1 MNKAKFVLMLS
12 CALLTGCAFKTN
24 TPTIPTVYLHLTDTV
39 PIEYKNFPPEPMM
52 LNLFHSKYYK
62 GDSFCH
68 FNKDD
73 LDLYKS
79 SLRLVT
85 FYKISNYTVLS
96 LAPSHPVTIGDYHTE
111 IINMNSCETL
121 RFDNTN
127 ASVSKSEKYISL
139 CEEDRVKILS
149 VDRNLKP
156 INIKSIPCDEAY
168 LSSNDKWLIVEY
180 KKYIKI
186 YDFNDMKLVF
196 EYYIKKRSY
205 HTPAIFDDFMRLYET
220 PALVVFD
227 DNLQKIIISDKNIN
241 LSYINKLD
249 MNKKEMFYYT
259 NTKDPKTKKYT
270 RRYYYSKFNTSTN
283 KQENTNE

>member
-39 PIEYKNFPPEPMM
+39 PIEYKNFPPKPRK
-52 LNLFHSKYYK
+52 LNFFLVRPYN

-68 FNKDD
+68 FNED
-73 LDLYKS
+73 LLHKG
-79 SLRLVT
+79 SLSLTT

-96 LAPSHPVTIGDYHTE
+96 LAPSFPVTIGDFHTQ

-139 CEEDRVKILS
+139 CEEHRVKILS

-156 INIKSIPCDEAY
+156 INIKSIPCWSAH

-180 KKYIKI
+180 KKYTKI

-196 EYYIKKRSY
+196 EYYIKKPSY
-205 HTPAIFDDFMRLYET
+205 HRPAIFDEFMVLYES

-227 DNLQKIIISDKNIN
+227 DNLQKVIISDKNIN

-259 NTKDPKTKKYT
+259 NTKDPKTGKYT
-270 RRYYYSKFNTSTN
+270 KQYYYSKFNTSTN
-283 KQENTNE
+283 KQENMNE

>member
-24 TPTIPTVYLHLTDTV
+24 TPTIPTVYLHPTDTV

-62 GDSFCH
+62 GDSCCH
-68 FNKDD
+68 CNKDD

-111 IINMNSCETL
+111 IINKNSCEL
-121 RFDNTN
+121 SWFRYTN
-127 ASVSKSEKYISL
+127 ASVSKSEKHISL
-139 CEEDRVKILS
+139 CEKNRVKILS
-149 VDRNLKP
+149 VDKNLKP
-156 INIKSIPCDEAY
+156 INIKSLSCDTAH
-168 LSSNDKWLIVEY
+168 LSSNDKWLIISY
-180 KKYIKI
+180 KKHIKI

-196 EYYIKKRSY
+196 KDYSEYKPY
-205 HTPAIFDDFMRLYET
+205 IFDDFMFLDES

-227 DNLQKIIISDKNIN
+227 DNLQKIIISDKNID
-241 LSYINKLD
+241 LHDIAKLD
-249 MNKKEMFYYT
+249 MNKKEIFYFIDS
-259 NTKDPKTKKYT
+259 KDPKTGKYI
-270 RRYYYSKFNTSTN
+270 RRYYYSKFNISTN
-283 KQENTNE
+283 K

>member
-1 MNKAKFVLMLS
+1 MNKAKFVLILS

-39 PIEYKNFPPEPMM
+39 PVEYKNFPPEPMM

-156 INIKSIPCDEAY
+156 INIKSIPCWTAH
-168 LSSNDKWLIVEY
+168 LSSNDKWLIVRY
-180 KKYIKI
+180 KGYIQI

-196 EYYIKKRSY
+196 KDYRNYKSL
-205 HTPAIFDDFMRLYET
+205 IFDDFMILEE
-220 PALVVFD
+220 PLALVIFD

-241 LSYINKLD
+241 LYYINKLD

-259 NTKDPKTKKYT
+259 NTKDPKTGKYT
-270 RRYYYSKFNTSTN
+270 KQYYYGKFNISTN

>member
-39 PIEYKNFPPEPMM
+39 PMEYKNFPPKPRRI
-52 LNLFHSKYYK
+52 NFFYDRYYE

-73 LDLYKS
+73 LNTRSID
-79 SLRLVT
+79 LVT

-96 LAPSHPVTIGDYHTE
+96 FAPSFPVTVGDFHTQ

-127 ASVSKSEKYISL
+127 AGVSKSEKYISL

-156 INIKSIPCDEAY
+156 INIKSIPCDTAH

-205 HTPAIFDDFMRLYET
+205 HTPDISDEFMRLYE
-220 PALVVFD
+220 PSALVVFD
-227 DNLQKIIISDKNIN
+227 DNLQKVIISDKNIDLYN
-241 LSYINKLD
+241 INKLD
-249 MNKKEMFYYT
+249 MNKKEIFYYIDS
-259 NTKDPKTKKYT
+259 KDPKTGKYT
-270 RRYYYSKFNTSTN
+270 KQYYYSKFNTSTN
-283 KQENTNE
+283 KQENMNE

>member
-39 PIEYKNFPPEPMM
+39 PIEYKNFPPKQRF
-52 LNLFHSKYYK
+52 LNNLLGRPYK

-73 LDLYKS
+73 LNILSIDL
-79 SLRLVT
+79 VAI
-85 FYKISNYTVLS
+85 YKISNYTVLS
-96 LAPSHPVTIGDYHTE
+96 FAPNSPHSTVGDFHTQ

-139 CEEDRVKILS
+139 CEEKRVKILS

-156 INIKSIPCDEAY
+156 TNIKSIPCDEAY

-196 EYYIKKRSY
+196 EYYIKKYAYDLPS
-205 HTPAIFDDFMRLYET
+205 IFDDFMILHEP
-220 PALVVFD
+220 PALVIFD
-227 DNLQKIIISDKNIN
+227 DNLQKVIISDKNIDLYN
-241 LSYINKLD
+241 INKLD
-249 MNKKEMFYYT
+249 MNKKEIFYYIDS
-259 NTKDPKTKKYT
+259 KDPKTGKYT
-270 RRYYYSKFNTSTN
+270 EQYYYGKFNISTN

>member
-39 PIEYKNFPPEPMM
+39 PIEYKNFPPKPRK
-52 LNLFHSKYYK
+52 LNFFLVRPYN

-68 FNKDD
+68 FNED
-73 LDLYKS
+73 LLHKG
-79 SLRLVT
+79 SLSLTT

-156 INIKSIPCDEAY
+156 INIKSLSCDTAH
-168 LSSNDKWLIVEY
+168 LSSNDKWLIISY
-180 KKYIKI
+180 KKHIKI

-196 EYYIKKRSY
+196 KDYSEYKPY
-205 HTPAIFDDFMRLYET
+205 IFDDFMFLDES

-227 DNLQKIIISDKNIN
+227 DNLQKIIISDKNID
-241 LSYINKLD
+241 LHDIAKLD
-249 MNKKEMFYYT
+249 MNKKEIFYFIDS
-259 NTKDPKTKKYT
+259 KDPKTGKYI
-270 RRYYYSKFNTSTN
+270 RQYYYSKFNISTN
-283 KQENTNE
+283 K